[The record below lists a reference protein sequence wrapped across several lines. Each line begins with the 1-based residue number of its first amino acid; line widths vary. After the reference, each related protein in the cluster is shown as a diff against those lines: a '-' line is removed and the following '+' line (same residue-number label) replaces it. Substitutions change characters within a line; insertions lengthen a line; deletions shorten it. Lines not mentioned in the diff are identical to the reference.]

1 VVRFRKLHRNHIDLE
16 LKVADG
22 MHVRVVE
29 RPGLWMPPEDQRK
42 LVDELRTVVLTTVD
56 HGTLDYG
63 VLTGAQE
70 RLNNGVL
77 TVLYEGE
84 AHRPVAFNA
93 MMLMRLRIRGQPQ
106 DVLHL
111 GLVVVSPDF
120 RSRGL
125 SWVLYGLSV
134 LLLSFRKQLRPLW
147 ISNVTQVPAVVGMV
161 SESFTRVF
169 PTALNARRSYDHLD
183 IARQIMRHN
192 RHIFGVGPE
201 AGFDFDRFIITN
213 AYTGGSDNLKKT
225 YESAPKH
232 RDENHNTFCSL
243 NLDYDRGDD
252 FLQIGQFTF
261 ADARRYLLRSVP
273 RGSLGSI
280 LYHALFL
287 AAGSIALPLI
297 HWFTPGVRMGDLRP
311 WRS

>member
-1 VVRFRKLHRNHIDLE
+1 MVRLRKLTWKHIDLE
-16 LKVADG
+16 IRVADG
-22 MHVRVVE
+22 THVRVVG
-29 RPGLWMPPEDQRK
+29 RPGLWMPPQEQLR
-42 LVDELRTVVLTTVD
+42 LVEELRSVVSETVD
-56 HGTLDYG
+56 HGVLDYG
-63 VLTGAQE
+63 VLTGDQE
-70 RLNNGVL
+70 RLDNGIL
-77 TVLYEGE
+77 TILYESETG
-84 AHRPVAFNA
+84 RPVAFNA
-93 MMLMRLRIRGQPQ
+93 MMLMRLLIRGRPQ

-111 GLVVVSPDF
+111 GLVVVDPAF

-161 SESFTRVF
+161 TDSFTGVF
-169 PTALNARRSYDHLD
+169 PTARNARRSYDHLD
-183 IARQIMRHN
+183 IARQILRDH
-192 RHIFGVGPE
+192 RHIFGVGPD

-213 AYTGGSDNLKKT
+213 AYTGGSDNLKK
-225 YESAPKH
+225 SFAVAPKH
-232 RDENHNTFCSL
+232 RDEIHNEFCVTS
-243 NLDYDRGDD
+243 LDYDRGDD

-297 HWFTPGVRMGDLRP
+297 HWFTPGVQMGDLRP